1 MIELII
7 RGMIMLGYIEAE
19 KPELR
24 LREFAIY
31 NGWYCGLCKQAGRD
45 YGQLLRLGLSYDMAF
60 LGLFLGALEEGPETI
75 RQEHCIAH
83 PVRKKNVVYDPV
95 LAYAAD
101 MMALLGWENYLDD
114 RKDRDTDRDPLSE
127 RLLKT
132 ASAPGLRRAYQKARG
147 NHPETAA
154 GIREALEALGTLE
167 EQNCSRPDLPA
178 ESFAKVMQT
187 VFDGRLR
194 QTGADANVRRIV
206 SEFSSHLGRWIY
218 LLDAADDLEK
228 DRSSGAYNPLLAAAD
243 GGQDEVL
250 IREEIRPVLYH
261 HLGRMTDAYELLDI
275 RKNRE
280 LLNNI
285 LYLGLRRKTDQVL
298 DPSYSDR
305 KNDIAQRKAEQND
318 IERSI

>member
-1 MIELII
+1 
-7 RGMIMLGYIEAE
+7 MLGYIEAE
-19 KPELR
+19 KPELK

-83 PVRKKNVVYDPV
+83 PIRKKNVVYDPV

-114 RKDRDTDRDPLSE
+114 RKDGDTDRDPLPE

-132 ASAPGLRRAYQKARG
+132 ASAPGLRKAYGKAQT

-154 GIREALEALGTLE
+154 RIREALESLSVLE
-167 EQNCSRPDLPA
+167 EKNCRRPDLPA
-178 ESFAKVMQT
+178 EAFGKVMQA

-194 QTGADANVRRIV
+194 QTGADSRIRRIV
-206 SEFSSHLGRWIY
+206 SEFAEHLGRWIY

-228 DRSSGAYNPLLAAAD
+228 DRASGAYNPLLAAAD
-243 GGQDEVL
+243 GEPDTSR
-250 IREEIRPVLYH
+250 IREQVRPALYH

-285 LYLGLRRKTDQVL
+285 LYLGLRRKTDRVL
-298 DPSYSDR
+298 DPTYDNR